1 MSDLFYSSIKWTWRW
16 PICWCQDLTLI
27 GREHARHTGPFII
40 ASNHTSPF
48 DIALLIYHVRERL
61 DFVSSTEVFGVPVL
75 GQFYGAMN
83 AFPLDRSRTDSATVR
98 TILQRLSAGRCIAMF
113 PEGAFRLQDRS
124 VLHGGK
130 IQRGIGR
137 IARIAQVPVI
147 PCAIEDS
154 LVFSKA
160 TSWLPIR
167 RSRYGIAFGEPIPPP
182 DKDHADDDTGA
193 FESDLAERI
202 RGLHRGLLE
211 KMGRTEDQ
219 AATRRHHPRRS

>member
-27 GREHARHTGPFII
+27 GREYARLNGPFII

-61 DFVSSTEVFGVPVL
+61 DFVSSTEVFSVPVL

-83 AFPLDRSRTDSATVR
+83 AFPLDRSKTDSKTVR
-98 TILQRLSAGRCIAMF
+98 TILQRLSAGRSIAMF

-130 IQRGIGR
+130 IQKGIGR

-154 LVFSKA
+154 LVFSKPR
-160 TSWLPIR
+160 SWVPIR
-167 RSRYGIAFGEPIPPP
+167 QSRYGIAFGEPIPPP
-182 DKDHADDDTGA
+182 AEGHVDDDTGA

-211 KMGRTEDQ
+211 KMGRTEDE
-219 AATRRHHPRRS
+219 AATRRYHPGRS